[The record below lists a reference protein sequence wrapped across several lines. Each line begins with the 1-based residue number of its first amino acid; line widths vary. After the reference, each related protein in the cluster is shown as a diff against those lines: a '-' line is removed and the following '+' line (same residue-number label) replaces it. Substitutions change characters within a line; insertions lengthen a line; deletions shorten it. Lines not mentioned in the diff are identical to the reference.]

1 MDVADADAVERAAAE
16 IERALGPLDVWV
28 NDAMATV
35 LAPVHEI
42 SAEEFERATRVT
54 YLGTVHGTM
63 AALARMRRRNRGTIV
78 QVGSALAYRAIPLQ
92 APYCGAKF
100 AIRGFTD
107 SLRTE
112 LLHERSRIWIT
123 MVQLPAVN
131 TPQFEWCLTR
141 MPHHPQPVP
150 PMFQPEVPAEAVY
163 WAAHHRRR
171 ELWVGHSTIKA
182 ILASYLVPSLADR
195 YLARTGYDA
204 QQMTQLAVAAD
215 RPSNLFLPVPGRAAT
230 HGRFDDGA
238 TERSPQLWLAEH
250 RSAVLA
256 AGASALAAG
265 LLADS
270 AAMTAPP
277 WLNTP
282 HTLREYAMVADGERG
297 AIVGPRGDIVW
308 MCFPAL
314 GLPAALLRTHRRW
327 RHLRGESDGAP
338 RVGWL
343 LRAAQPDLAQPLGD
357 CDAIVECRHAL
368 ALPARAGR
376 ATILAR
382 HVHRGSCRLV
392 AVLKPLSDDGRHGM
406 QGLRARRRG
415 RLARSV
421 GDLFVSWHGADEAR
435 VVRDGRHHALH
446 LDLPLAEG
454 AEHDL
459 VLEIS
464 ERRARVAPGRRD
476 DVA

>member
-1 MDVADADAVERAAAE
+1 MTSPRNPPGREVVAITGASAGVGRAIAHAFARRGAAIALLARDEDGLAGAAREVEQLGGRALALSVDVADNDAVERAAAE
-16 IERALGPLDVWV
+16 IERTFGPIDVWV

-63 AALARMRRRNRGTIV
+63 AALARMRRRNRGAIV

-112 LLHERSRIWIT
+112 LLHEGSRVWIT

-150 PMFQPEVPAEAVY
+150 PVFQPEVPAEAVY

-204 QQMTQLAVAAD
+204 QQMDQLAVAAD

-238 TERSPQLWLAEH
+238 TDRSPQLWLAEH
-250 RSAVLA
+250 RSVALA

-265 LLADS
+265 LLA
-270 AAMTAPP
+270 
-277 WLNTP
+277 LK
-282 HTLREYAMVADGERG
+282 
-297 AIVGPRGDIVW
+297 
-308 MCFPAL
+308 
-314 GLPAALLRTHRRW
+314 RR
-327 RHLRGESDGAP
+327 
-338 RVGWL
+338 
-343 LRAAQPDLAQPLGD
+343 
-357 CDAIVECRHAL
+357 
-368 ALPARAGR
+368 
-376 ATILAR
+376 
-382 HVHRGSCRLV
+382 
-392 AVLKPLSDDGRHGM
+392 
-406 QGLRARRRG
+406 
-415 RLARSV
+415 
-421 GDLFVSWHGADEAR
+421 
-435 VVRDGRHHALH
+435 
-446 LDLPLAEG
+446 
-454 AEHDL
+454 
-459 VLEIS
+459 
-464 ERRARVAPGRRD
+464 
-476 DVA
+476 